1 MIEMLKVLWIN
12 LCYLLAETIYIF
24 VQYSADSQLVYWT
37 YEDSMNHFYY
47 PLFDLFSSEE
57 KTLIIKNILKIW
69 LNYHICAKVQI
80 YIISFLYHEI
90 LVISSNC

>member
-24 VQYSADSQLVYWT
+24 VQYSAGSQFVYWP
-37 YEDSMNHFYY
+37 YEDSMNHFYC

-57 KTLIIKNILKIW
+57 KISIIKNIFKIW
-69 LNYHICAKVQI
+69 LNYHISV
-80 YIISFLYHEI
+80 
-90 LVISSNC
+90 